1 MPSVLLI
8 QWGKPP
14 PHPLRRHAPNRWS
27 VYSAPNLS
35 HPTAAYRVVD
45 LVHFE
50 GMYLVHRLSARVV
63 SEAGVLDLVRL
74 LKVDLVQ

>member
-1 MPSVLLI
+1 MAERSHHEVDLVHIIFSSEGGPST
-8 QWGKPP
+8 PAAE
-14 PHPLRRHAPNRWS
+14 R
-27 VYSAPNLS
+27 S
-35 HPTAAYRVVD
+35 HHEVD

-50 GMYLVHRLSARVV
+50 GVYLVHRLSARVV

>member
-1 MPSVLLI
+1 MDLVHIIFSSEGGPSTPVAE
-8 QWGKPP
+8 
-14 PHPLRRHAPNRWS
+14 R
-27 VYSAPNLS
+27 S
-35 HPTAAYRVVD
+35 HHQVD

-50 GMYLVHRLSARVV
+50 GVYLVHRLLARVV